1 MKMKAVILA
10 AGEGKRMRPL
20 TYERPKVML
29 PVAGK
34 PLVEHLLIEVKEA
47 GINEFIFVVGYH
59 DETIRNYFGKGE
71 RWGVDIQ
78 YVTQKTQ
85 LGTAD
90 ALRKTEALVEDTDEF
105 LMLNGDTIVSAEDVG
120 KVIADDVNIALGVIK
135 VKNPEDYGVIETEGE
150 KITKIHEKMEEP
162 PSNLINAGVYLLNES
177 SIFEALSKT
186 AKSKRGEFE
195 LTDSLQ
201 LLIEEGKHIIWKPIE
216 HWVDVSY
223 PWDLLEANELLMCKT
238 PFVLRRSVFD
248 KTFRES
254 FIQEQNVSINGDV
267 SIGGNTVIK
276 SGSYIE
282 GPVVIGKNS
291 KIGPNCYI
299 RANTSIGDNCHVGS
313 AVEIK
318 NSIIMDGT
326 KIPHL
331 SYVGDSVIGCRCNL
345 GAGTKIANLRFD
357 DVTVKAKGLN
367 TGRRKLGAIISDGV
381 KTGINASIDA
391 GTVIGNNTLI
401 GPGAFATGYIE
412 KNSRIL

>member
-34 PLVEHLLIEVKEA
+34 PLVEHLLGEVKEA

-59 DETIRNYFGKGE
+59 DETIRDYFGVGE
-71 RWGVDIQ
+71 RWDVDIQ

-90 ALRKTEALVEDTDEF
+90 ALRMTEGLVADKF
-105 LMLNGDTIVSAEDVG
+105 LMLNGDTIVSAEDIKRVSC
-120 KVIADDVNIALGVIK
+120 VASSIEIALGVIK

-150 KITKIHEKMEEP
+150 KITKIHEKMKEP
-162 PSNLINAGVYLLNES
+162 PSNLINAGVYLLNEP

-201 LLIEEGKHIIWKPIE
+201 LLIEEGNNVFWKPIE

-223 PWDLLEANELLMCKT
+223 PWDLLAANELLIEKT
-238 PFVLRRSVFD
+238 NHIT
-248 KTFRES
+248 KGQIE
-254 FIQEQNVSINGDV
+254 ENVCIKGKV
-267 SIGGNTVIK
+267 SIGDNTVIK

-282 GPVVIGKNS
+282 GPVVIGENS
-291 KIGPNCYI
+291 KIGPNSYI
-299 RANTSIGDNCHVGS
+299 RANTSIGDNCLIGS

-357 DVTVKAKGLN
+357 DATIKAKGRDLD
-367 TGRRKLGAIISDGV
+367 TGMRKFGAIISDGV

-412 KNSRIL
+412 KNSRIF

>member
-1 MKMKAVILA
+1 MKAVILA

-34 PLVEHLLIEVKEA
+34 PLVEHLLVEVKEA

-59 DETIRNYFGKGE
+59 DETIRDYFGVGE
-71 RWGVDIQ
+71 RWDVDIQ

-90 ALRKTEALVEDTDEF
+90 ALRRTEGLVTDKF
-105 LMLNGDTIVSAEDVG
+105 LMLNGDTIVSAEDIKRVSC
-120 KVIADDVNIALGVIK
+120 VASSSEIALGVIK

-150 KITKIHEKMEEP
+150 KITKIHEKMKEP
-162 PSNLINAGVYLLNES
+162 PSNLINAGVYLLNEP

-201 LLIEEGKHIIWKPIE
+201 LLIEEGNNVFWKPIE
-216 HWVDVSY
+216 HWIDVSY
-223 PWDLLEANELLMCKT
+223 PWDLLAANELLIEKT
-238 PFVLRRSVFD
+238 NHVT
-248 KTFRES
+248 KGQIE
-254 FIQEQNVSINGDV
+254 ENVYIKGKV
-267 SIGGNTVIK
+267 SIGDNTVIK

-282 GPVVIGKNS
+282 GPVVIGENS
-291 KIGPNCYI
+291 KIGPNSYI
-299 RANTSIGDNCHVGS
+299 RANTSIGDNCHIGS

-331 SYVGDSVIGCRCNL
+331 SYVGDSVIGYRCNL

-357 DVTVKAKGLN
+357 DATIKAKGWDLD
-367 TGRRKLGAIISDGV
+367 TGMRKFGAIISDGA

-412 KNSRIL
+412 KNSRIF

>member
-1 MKMKAVILA
+1 MKAVILA

-34 PLVEHLLIEVKEA
+34 PLVEHLLVEVKEA

-59 DETIRNYFGKGE
+59 DETIRDYFGVGE
-71 RWGVDIQ
+71 RWDVDIQ

-90 ALRKTEALVEDTDEF
+90 ALRRTEGLVADKF
-105 LMLNGDTIVSAEDVG
+105 LMLNGDTIVSAEDIKRVSC
-120 KVIADDVNIALGVIK
+120 VASSSEIALGVIK

-150 KITKIHEKMEEP
+150 KITKIHEKMKEP
-162 PSNLINAGVYLLNES
+162 PSNLINAGVYLLNEP

-201 LLIEEGKHIIWKPIE
+201 LLIEEGNNVFWKPIE

-223 PWDLLEANELLMCKT
+223 PWDLLAANELLIEKT
-238 PFVLRRSVFD
+238 NHVT
-248 KTFRES
+248 KGQIE
-254 FIQEQNVSINGDV
+254 ENVYIKGKV
-267 SIGGNTVIK
+267 SIGDNTVIK

-282 GPVVIGKNS
+282 GPVVIGENS
-291 KIGPNCYI
+291 KIGPNSYI
-299 RANTSIGDNCHVGS
+299 RANTSIGDNCHIGS

-331 SYVGDSVIGCRCNL
+331 SYVGDSVIGYRCNL

-357 DVTVKAKGLN
+357 DATIKAKGWDLD
-367 TGRRKLGAIISDGV
+367 TGMRKFGAIISDGA

-412 KNSRIL
+412 KNSRIF